1 MDTSRIEAL
10 LETLIDKQDEII
22 ARIEALEQSVSYDL
36 GAATREL
43 STLNTNLSSGIS
55 QIHDELNWWG
65 EGHSFAKQVLG
76 TLESIDT
83 NTGSQG
89 G

>member
-10 LETLIDKQDEII
+10 LEALIDKQDEII
-22 ARIEALEQSVSYDL
+22 TRIEFLEQSVSYGL
-36 GAATREL
+36 GVVRDEL
-43 STLNTNLSSGIS
+43 STLNINLSTGIS

-76 TLESIDT
+76 TLESIDR
-83 NTGSQG
+83 NTSS
-89 G
+89 